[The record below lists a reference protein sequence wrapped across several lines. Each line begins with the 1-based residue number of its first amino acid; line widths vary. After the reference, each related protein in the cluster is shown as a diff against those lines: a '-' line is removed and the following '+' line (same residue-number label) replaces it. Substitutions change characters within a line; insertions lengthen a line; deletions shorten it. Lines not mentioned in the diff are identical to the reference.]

1 VETADVPESRIDNC
15 TRQVHQAA
23 KRARIPVK
31 EAYPSGADEETRQF
45 VRYRFDVCARKQLTA
60 LSRASREVR
69 DKKTRNFLWCALSR
83 MVIAKDAGVS
93 LVRDV
98 SHSRPHKWFTRSPAE
113 PFDIFESALSRV
125 LASSLFRGVQSNP
138 KVRIQRGDARRLPL
152 EQACIF
158 VPALQRWLEDQVESP
173 RPPQPANSKES
184 SALTDDS
191 FSLPSLTA
199 ANETFR
205 LRERASEVCR
215 SEACTVGTA

>member
-1 VETADVPESRIDNC
+1 
-15 TRQVHQAA
+15 
-23 KRARIPVK
+23 
-31 EAYPSGADEETRQF
+31 
-45 VRYRFDVCARKQLTA
+45 
-60 LSRASREVR
+60 
-69 DKKTRNFLWCALSR
+69 

-98 SHSRPHKWFTRSPAE
+98 SRSRPHKWFTRSPAE

-125 LASSLFRGVQSNP
+125 LAGSLFRGVQSNP

-199 ANETFR
+199 ADETSR

-215 SEACTVGTA
+215 SRESSHEPLMRLDVRSDSLADDAVWSEPLSSGKFPVRQGKYRELQQFRWTMRWSLLRNPCSDEDL